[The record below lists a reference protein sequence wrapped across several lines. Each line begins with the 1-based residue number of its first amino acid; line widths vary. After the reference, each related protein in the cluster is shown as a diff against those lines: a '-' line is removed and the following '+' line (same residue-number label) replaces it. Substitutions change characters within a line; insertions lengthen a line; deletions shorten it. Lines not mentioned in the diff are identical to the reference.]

1 VLPSSTATTYV
12 AEAGLVVPSTVAPA
26 TASLARVALSAKT
39 LATAARRLSSVPIPW
54 GSGVRSTSSA
64 AFAPGERAGLGVVG
78 VRDPVED
85 TSTARPP
92 GFSDPSSAIASSL
105 REWRMPL
112 SHTPATH
119 DAGCSR

>member
-1 VLPSSTATTYV
+1 M
-12 AEAGLVVPSTVAPA
+12 VVPSTVAPDHRVVG
-26 TASLARVALSAKT
+26 ARGTLSANT
-39 LATAARRLSSVPIPW
+39 LVTAARRLSAVPMPR

-64 AFAPGERAGLGVVG
+64 AFAPASEPAWESSVFETPSRT
-78 VRDPVED
+78 

-92 GFSDPSSAIASSL
+92 GFSDASSAIASSL
-105 REWRMPL
+105 RVCRMPL